1 MPEKKKEVNI
11 DSTNIFDEFDV
22 DEKLKEEIGSAE
34 KQKNRDV

>member
-1 MPEKKKEVNI
+1 MSEEKKEINI

-22 DEKLKEEIGSAE
+22 DEKLKEEIDSAE